1 MRHRSSLSK
10 NQVITFRVT
19 DHQLIQIE
27 ARAKE
32 AKMSRAAYLESI
44 VNTLPCVDKNQEELE
59 AYQTWFFMSS
69 QWNRQQNVV
78 RRLTERVLSQDILPE
93 GMKIVVRLNDL
104 GAEALRL
111 VDRLQELTVGK
122 K

>member
-1 MRHRSSLSK
+1 MRRKSSSSK
-10 NQVITFRVT
+10 SEKLTLRFTVSQFE
-19 DHQLIQIE
+19 LIE

-104 GAEALRL
+104 GAEALKL
-111 VDRLQELTVGK
+111 VDRLRELTLSH
-122 K
+122 